1 MGKCTQAVWSQKRPI
16 AYQCKVKTCLE
27 VLKSTNMLAG
37 TCPEE
42 PRFLEVRIDLMVV
55 GRFLRA
61 PTSGEGRTYGS
72 QRDSDS

>member
-1 MGKCTQAVWSQKRPI
+1 
-16 AYQCKVKTCLE
+16 
-27 VLKSTNMLAG
+27 MLAG